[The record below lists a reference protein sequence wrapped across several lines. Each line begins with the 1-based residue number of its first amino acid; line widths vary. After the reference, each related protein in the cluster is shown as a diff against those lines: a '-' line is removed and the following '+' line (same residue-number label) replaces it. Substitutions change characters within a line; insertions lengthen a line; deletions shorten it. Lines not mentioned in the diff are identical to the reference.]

1 LTSQKPAI
9 VASYTN
15 GTNQTQS
22 RAMALRTAIDNTTF
36 TNVEYNPSFVLMQ
49 YFGYLGR
56 DPEQGG
62 YLFWLNVLNSQQQ
75 GNYRGMICASS
86 LQRSISTDLG
96 FRNSNRSRLRPVDF
110 DAWLAVALGF
120 CVKWRVFNRW

>member
-1 LTSQKPAI
+1 MQAKRTRIVFADSLIFNIQQNSSVDLTSQKPAI

-15 GTNQTQS
+15 GTKSDSEPGDGATDGDRQHYFLLTWQ
-22 RAMALRTAIDNTTF
+22 
-36 TNVEYNPSFVLMQ
+36 YNPSFVLMQ

-75 GNYRGMICASS
+75 GNYRGMICAFITSAEF
-86 LQRSISTDLG
+86 STDLG
-96 FRNSNRSRLRPVDF
+96 LP
-110 DAWLAVALGF
+110 
-120 CVKWRVFNRW
+120 